1 MNTTPQ
7 EPRTDRD
14 APLDR
19 SVASRRQF
27 NRRAVQAGTVV
38 AATLSARSALGA
50 ECWSGQMSGNM
61 SGPVQYC
68 VGGRSPGYYKSN
80 VEPHGGNP
88 GWPTSTHMG
97 ASIEH
102 GAANVLGNG
111 TISRADKERFSDPNP
126 AAPVP
131 GTKFGAIFSSA
142 EDPIASM
149 TLMQVLWQKSGSFE
163 FHAVAMYFNS
173 LNFSS
178 YMFKPAVAHSIINSI
193 LATGSYIDQN
203 GHSWSAD
210 EMKTLVD
217 QSYHT

>member
-7 EPRTDRD
+7 EPSADRD
-14 APLDR
+14 APPER

-68 VGGRSPGYYKSN
+68 VGGLSPGYYKSN
-80 VEPHGGNP
+80 VEPHGGDP
-88 GWPTSTHMG
+88 GWPNNTHLG

-102 GAANVLGNG
+102 GAADVRRNG
-111 TISRADKERFSDPNP
+111 TISQIDKRRFSDTDPTS
-126 AAPVP
+126 PVP
-131 GTKFGAIFSSA
+131 GTKFGAIFTSA
-142 EDPIASM
+142 PDPVASM

-163 FHAVAMYFNS
+163 FHAIAMYFNS

-178 YMFKPAVAHSIINSI
+178 YMFKPAVAMGIINSI
-193 LATGSYIDQN
+193 LATGNYIDQN
-203 GHSWSAD
+203 GHAWSAE